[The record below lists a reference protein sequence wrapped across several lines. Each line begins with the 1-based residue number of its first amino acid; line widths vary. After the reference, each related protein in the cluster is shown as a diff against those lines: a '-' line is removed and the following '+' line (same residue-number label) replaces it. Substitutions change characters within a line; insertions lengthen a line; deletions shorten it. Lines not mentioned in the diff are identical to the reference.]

1 MNGID
6 LGAISGVVLSLA
18 FAYLPGLNE
27 WYAKLSKQYKQT
39 VMGVLLI
46 VVAVSVFA
54 LQCSGVKDF
63 GLICSQAGAIQ
74 FFEVLIAALVANQSI
89 YPLIKK

>member
-1 MNGID
+1 MDGID

-27 WYAKLSKQYKQT
+27 RYAKLSKQYKQT

-46 VVAVSVFA
+46 VINIVIWS
-54 LQCSGVKDF
+54 
-63 GLICSQAGAIQ
+63 
-74 FFEVLIAALVANQSI
+74 VLIYTLLTK
-89 YPLIKK
+89 YK